1 MTLTLTK
8 LTAEYPVHAFACGS
22 RPGAAEIDDY
32 LKTSAPLE
40 RESGLSVVWVVID
53 TALTQA
59 EDAIVGFFTL
69 SPLGVRVNPI
79 ITAAVGL
86 PHISYPS
93 VGGWLLGRLGVA
105 VKHQGGN
112 MGRDLV
118 AAGRDMALRL
128 RERGGGAFLVVDPK
142 NDKLAAWYE
151 SLQFGF
157 QRLEPTHT
165 KVRRIFL

>member
-8 LTAEYPVHAFACGS
+8 LTAEYPVHAFTCGS

-69 SPLGVRVNPI
+69 SPLGVRSIRSSRPLSACRTSAI
-79 ITAAVGL
+79 RQWE
-86 PHISYPS
+86 
-93 VGGWLLGRLGVA
+93 GGSS
-105 VKHQGGN
+105 
-112 MGRDLV
+112 
-118 AAGRDMALRL
+118 
-128 RERGGGAFLVVDPK
+128 GAS
-142 NDKLAAWYE
+142 AW
-151 SLQFGF
+151 
-157 QRLEPTHT
+157 P
-165 KVRRIFL
+165 